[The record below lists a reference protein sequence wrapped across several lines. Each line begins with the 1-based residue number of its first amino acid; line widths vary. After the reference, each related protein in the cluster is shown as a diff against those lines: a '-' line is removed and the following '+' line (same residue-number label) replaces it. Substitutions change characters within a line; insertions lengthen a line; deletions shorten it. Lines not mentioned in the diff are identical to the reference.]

1 MGEAVE
7 RKASNSVA
15 GGIDGLFAKLARTQM
30 PTAWNVDA
38 WAGFF
43 SAQIAASAAL
53 AGLIFVAVS
62 INLTQIISGHNLVAR
77 SAKALFTLTG
87 ILLVSVMA
95 IVPAQP
101 LRALAIEL
109 LIAGI
114 AMWLAIS
121 WAGYAAG
128 HNNPYVSRANRIFQR
143 ILTQLAGLPI
153 LGCAISLLLH
163 RGGGLYWLVVAVVF
177 SYITSLSDAWVLL
190 IEIHR

>member
-1 MGEAVE
+1 
-7 RKASNSVA
+7 
-15 GGIDGLFAKLARTQM
+15 M

-53 AGLIFVAVS
+53 AGLLFVAVS
-62 INLTQIISGHNLVAR
+62 INLEQIIAGSNLVAR
-77 SAKALFTLTG
+77 SAKAIFTLTG
-87 ILLVSVMA
+87 ILLISVMA
-95 IVPAQP
+95 MVPAQP

-109 LIAGI
+109 LIAGL
-114 AMWLAIS
+114 AMWLAIT

-143 ILTQLAGLPI
+143 ILTQLAGLPV
-153 LGCAISLLLH
+153 LCCAISLFLH
-163 RGGGLYWLVVAVVF
+163 RGGGFYWLVVAVVF

>member
-1 MGEAVE
+1 
-7 RKASNSVA
+7 
-15 GGIDGLFAKLARTQM
+15 M

-53 AGLIFVAVS
+53 AGLIFVAIS
-62 INLTQIISGHNLVAR
+62 INLIQIIAGRNLIAR

-87 ILLVSVMA
+87 ILLISVLAM
-95 IVPAQP
+95 VPGQP
-101 LRALAIEL
+101 LHALAIEL

-114 AMWLAIS
+114 AMWLAIT

-128 HNNPYVSRANRIFQR
+128 HNNPYVSRANRIIQR
-143 ILTQLAGLPI
+143 ILTQLAALPI
-153 LGCAISLLLH
+153 LCCAASLLLH
-163 RGGGLYWLVVAVVF
+163 RGGGLYWIVAAVVF

>member
-1 MGEAVE
+1 
-7 RKASNSVA
+7 
-15 GGIDGLFAKLARTQM
+15 M